1 MPEYYMLECYGP
13 DEEDRAGLHTV
24 HGVEDVNWM
33 LGSRFPDPLVTPI
46 RITLDAD
53 RGIMLPM
60 FNAQI
65 LLFRDDLLAAVRE
78 SGVDNLDTYD
88 TELFNPLTNDRFTNY
103 KAVNIIGVVSAA
115 DLAKSQF
122 QAHGAPVVDVDFD
135 SLAIDP
141 AKANGLLM
149 FRLAE
154 NVSGIAVHESVKR
167 HVEKR
172 GIKHLDW
179 VDPGNWMG

>member
-13 DEEDRAGLHTV
+13 DGEDRAGLHSV
-24 HGVEDVNWM
+24 HGLGGLNWM
-33 LGSRFPDPLVTPI
+33 LGSRFPDPIPAPI
-46 RITLDAD
+46 QITLDAD
-53 RGIMLPM
+53 RGMMLPM

-78 SGVDNLDTYD
+78 CGIDNLDVYD
-88 TELFNPLTNDRFTNY
+88 TELFNPLTNERFRNY
-103 KAVNIIGVVSAA
+103 KAINIIGAVSAA

-122 QAHGAPVVDVDFD
+122 QAHGAPIVDVEFD
-135 SLAIDP
+135 SVAIDSE
-141 AKANGLLM
+141 KANGLLM

-154 NVSGIAVHESVKR
+154 NVSAIVVHERVKR

-179 VDPGNWMG
+179 IDPGNWMG